1 MSTRLVVSGLGDAV
15 TDESLRDAF
24 VRFGPLVAAT
34 VVRDPVTGQVHGYG
48 FVVFEQEAHARAAI
62 ADMNGKLVEGYP
74 ITVREDEPPPFLGGK
89 RPG

>member
-34 VVRDPVTGQVHGYG
+34 VVREPLTGQVHGYG
-48 FVVFEQEAHARAAI
+48 FVVFEQEAHAQAAI
-62 ADMNGKLVEGYP
+62 AEMNGKFVDGYE
-74 ITVREDEPPPFLGGK
+74 ITVRKDELPGFL
-89 RPG
+89 